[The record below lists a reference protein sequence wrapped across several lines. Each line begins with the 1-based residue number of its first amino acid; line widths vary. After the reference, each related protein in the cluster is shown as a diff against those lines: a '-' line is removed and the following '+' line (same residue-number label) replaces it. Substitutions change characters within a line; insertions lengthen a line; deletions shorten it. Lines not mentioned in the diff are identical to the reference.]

1 MRQVVP
7 RQAVACRGER
17 QRAVAS
23 DAARRGEPQ
32 RAAASAGQAT
42 ANRGEPRGAAAIG
55 GGLLRAAVVSC
66 GEGTRVRARG
76 RKQLTA
82 GTSLHMRRDD
92 SALPFLHL
100 KAKQGDVQKVK
111 PSRGVFRTCIE
122 LQREQSKQN
131 KALA

>member
-1 MRQVVP
+1 MHRIATRTKQTKQSFGLNFQP
-7 RQAVACRGER
+7 LTDTD
-17 QRAVAS
+17 S
-23 DAARRGEPQ
+23 EPQ